1 MKEMKGV
8 LKGSFFL
15 PQQQQQYPSI

>member
-15 PQQQQQYPSI
+15 PQQQQYPSI